1 MYCDQVIEVLVIYCK
16 KYGIVIPTIKVG
28 ILKANGFKH

>member
-1 MYCDQVIEVLVIYCK
+1 MYCHQVIEILAVYCK
-16 KYGIVIPTIKVG
+16 KWHSDIIKVG

>member
-1 MYCDQVIEVLVIYCK
+1 MYCHQVIEILAVYCK
-16 KYGIVIPTIKVG
+16 KYGIVIIIKVG

>member
-1 MYCDQVIEVLVIYCK
+1 MYCHQVIEILAVYCK
-16 KYGIVIPTIKVG
+16 KYGIVIKVG